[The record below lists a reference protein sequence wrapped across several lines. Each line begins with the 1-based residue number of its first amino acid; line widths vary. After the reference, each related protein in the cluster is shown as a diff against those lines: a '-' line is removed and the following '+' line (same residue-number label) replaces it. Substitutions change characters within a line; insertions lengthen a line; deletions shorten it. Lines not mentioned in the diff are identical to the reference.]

1 MNIVY
6 QLSEMSQQAYTGHES
21 TDEDYHYAL
30 GNVVYNPYAIEN
42 PFLYEGYSKF
52 TLAYYLQSHP
62 SGM

>member
-1 MNIVY
+1 
-6 QLSEMSQQAYTGHES
+6 MSQQAYTGHES